1 MKELTEQQKKDIERL
16 KPWALS
22 SLPKKYDGVC
32 LFKVVDGESVYHLYK
47 TEWGK
52 RHKIGMPILAIIED
66 GMPKLLDD
74 DEVLGVI
81 VS

>member
-32 LFKVVDGESVYHLYK
+32 LFKVVDDESVYQLYK
-47 TEWGK
+47 TEWGV
-52 RHKIGMPILAIIED
+52 RHKVGMPVLAIIEN
-66 GMPKLLDD
+66 GMPKLLDY

>member
-1 MKELTEQQKKDIERL
+1 MKKLTEQQKKDIERL

-47 TEWGK
+47 TEWG
-52 RHKIGMPILAIIED
+52 RGIR
-66 GMPKLLDD
+66 
-74 DEVLGVI
+74 
-81 VS
+81 

>member
-16 KPWALS
+16 KSWALS

-32 LFKVVDGESVYHLYK
+32 LFKVVDDESVYQLYK
-47 TEWGK
+47 TEWGV
-52 RHKIGMPILAIIED
+52 RHKVGMPVLAIIEN
-66 GMPKLLDD
+66 GMPKLLDY
-74 DEVLGVI
+74 DETLGVI